1 MNDREFRQHLVK
13 LRLERERKEAQAANA
28 VKKPPATAK
37 SQKAKKSG
45 RRRLTFVA
53 VGIQLFTITPF
64 HSHYRTLA
72 LATAECE
79 RCKRGNNGLP
89 RLKRDRELQR
99 RSLSVKPTSRPYLL
113 LFHIETNGKKTLAV
127 LDGTPHLSALEEIA
141 CVISRDDV
149 RIEGMAASFTVPIL
163 VV

>member
-1 MNDREFRQHLVK
+1 M
-13 LRLERERKEAQAANA
+13 
-28 VKKPPATAK
+28 
-37 SQKAKKSG
+37 
-45 RRRLTFVA
+45 
-53 VGIQLFTITPF
+53 
-64 HSHYRTLA
+64 
-72 LATAECE
+72 
-79 RCKRGNNGLP
+79 
-89 RLKRDRELQR
+89 
-99 RSLSVKPTSRPYLL
+99 SVKPTSRPYLL